1 MLKINVFAIGTIK
14 EKYLK
19 DAITEYLKRLSKYAK
34 VEIIELPES
43 KLQNSEEQVI
53 EEEGKSILKRIK
65 DGEHVILLDLH
76 GEEID
81 SICFSNKLLKLKN
94 EGVSPINFVIGGTF
108 GVSEEL
114 RKRSNYKR
122 CLSKLT
128 FTHQFTRVLL
138 LEQIYRG
145 FKIIS
150 NEAYHH

>member
-19 DAITEYLKRLSKYAK
+19 DAIAEYLKRLSKYAK

-53 EEEGKSILKRIK
+53 EEEGKLVLKRIK

-81 SICFSNKLLKLKN
+81 SIQFSNKLLKLKN
-94 EGVSPINFVIGGTF
+94 DGVSPINFVIGGTF

>member
-34 VEIIELPES
+34 VEIIELPEI

-53 EEEGKSILKRIK
+53 EEEGKSVLKRIK

-81 SICFSNKLLKLKN
+81 SIQFSNKLLKLKN
-94 EGVSPINFVIGGTF
+94 EGISPINFVIGGTF

-114 RKRSNYKR
+114 RKRSNYKW

>member
-34 VEIIELPES
+34 VEIIELPEI

-53 EEEGKSILKRIK
+53 EEEGKSVLKRIK

-81 SICFSNKLLKLKN
+81 SIQFSNKLLKLKN
-94 EGVSPINFVIGGTF
+94 EGISPINFVIGGTF